1 MNGFGCG
8 ASCIHKEGGILKKF
22 RTAGLLTVTL
32 VFCAV
37 MAFASEDAS
46 SGSKLPDLLYRVIT
60 FAIVA
65 FLVYKFAGK
74 RIVALFTGRSRQI
87 EVELADLD
95 ERRTEAQDRLR
106 EVEESIADLEAERS
120 RILAEATAQGEAMR
134 RAIIDKAEAQAL
146 QIKAQAEIAAAQEAK
161 QAIDAIRAELAEKIT
176 SAAEELV
183 KKQLK
188 KKDHEE
194 LVNEYLKKV
203 VLN

>member
-74 RIVALFTGRSRQI
+74 RIVALFTGRSN
-87 EVELADLD
+87 
-95 ERRTEAQDRLR
+95 
-106 EVEESIADLEAERS
+106 
-120 RILAEATAQGEAMR
+120 ILQ
-134 RAIIDKAEAQAL
+134 L
-146 QIKAQAEIAAAQEAK
+146 QHIHSPHV
-161 QAIDAIRAELAEKIT
+161 IDAMNQGHT
-176 SAAEELV
+176 VS
-183 KKQLK
+183 
-188 KKDHEE
+188 
-194 LVNEYLKKV
+194 
-203 VLN
+203 

>member
-1 MNGFGCG
+1 
-8 ASCIHKEGGILKKF
+8 
-22 RTAGLLTVTL
+22 
-32 VFCAV
+32 
-37 MAFASEDAS
+37 
-46 SGSKLPDLLYRVIT
+46 
-60 FAIVA
+60 
-65 FLVYKFAGK
+65 
-74 RIVALFTGRSRQI
+74 
-87 EVELADLD
+87 
-95 ERRTEAQDRLR
+95 
-106 EVEESIADLEAERS
+106 
-120 RILAEATAQGEAMR
+120 MR
-134 RAIIDKAEAQAL
+134 RAIIDKAETQAL

>member
-1 MNGFGCG
+1 M
-8 ASCIHKEGGILKKF
+8 KKF
-22 RTAGLLTVTL
+22 RTAGLLTATL
-32 VFCAV
+32 VFCAA
-37 MAFASEDAS
+37 MAFASEGAS
-46 SGSKLPDLLYRVIT
+46 GGSKLPDLLYRVIT

-74 RIVALFTGRSRQI
+74 RIAALFTGRSRQI

-95 ERRTEAQDRLR
+95 ERRTEAQNRLR

>member
-1 MNGFGCG
+1 MM
-8 ASCIHKEGGILKKF
+8 S
-22 RTAGLLTVTL
+22 V
-32 VFCAV
+32 
-37 MAFASEDAS
+37 
-46 SGSKLPDLLYRVIT
+46 
-60 FAIVA
+60 
-65 FLVYKFAGK
+65 
-74 RIVALFTGRSRQI
+74 
-87 EVELADLD
+87 
-95 ERRTEAQDRLR
+95 
-106 EVEESIADLEAERS
+106 
-120 RILAEATAQGEAMR
+120 
-134 RAIIDKAEAQAL
+134 AQAL

>member
-1 MNGFGCG
+1 M
-8 ASCIHKEGGILKKF
+8 LKGKN
-22 RTAGLLTVTL
+22 L
-32 VFCAV
+32 VS
-37 MAFASEDAS
+37 SEDI
-46 SGSKLPDLLYRVIT
+46 SKVELMEIIDFAKEIYRVPD
-60 FAIVA
+60 
-65 FLVYKFAGK
+65 KFSHLCDGK
-74 RIVALFTGRSRQI
+74 LLGT
-87 EVELADLD
+87 
-95 ERRTEAQDRLR
+95 
-106 EVEESIADLEAERS
+106 RS
-120 RILAEATAQGEAMR
+120 RILAEATAQGEARR
-134 RAIIDKAEAQAL
+134 RAIINKAEAQAL

>member
-1 MNGFGCG
+1 
-8 ASCIHKEGGILKKF
+8 
-22 RTAGLLTVTL
+22 
-32 VFCAV
+32 
-37 MAFASEDAS
+37 
-46 SGSKLPDLLYRVIT
+46 
-60 FAIVA
+60 
-65 FLVYKFAGK
+65 
-74 RIVALFTGRSRQI
+74 
-87 EVELADLD
+87 
-95 ERRTEAQDRLR
+95 
-106 EVEESIADLEAERS
+106 
-120 RILAEATAQGEAMR
+120 MR